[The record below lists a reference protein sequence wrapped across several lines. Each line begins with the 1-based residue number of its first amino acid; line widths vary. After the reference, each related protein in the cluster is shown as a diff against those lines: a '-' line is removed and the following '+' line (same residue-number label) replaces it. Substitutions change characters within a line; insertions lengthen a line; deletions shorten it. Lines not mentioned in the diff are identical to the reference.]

1 MELSLYLAMPKLY
14 TPRLTPEPGDLVIY
28 VS

>member
-1 MELSLYLAMPKLY
+1 MELSLYPTMPKLY
-14 TPRLTPEPGDLVIY
+14 TPRFTPEPGDFVIY